1 MLSCCAADGIA
12 LQVRIVG
19 APRPLPPDDTWLA
32 VEGTWQPR
40 PEHDD
45 DTPHAGADDD
55 TDRLPILVA
64 ATLREIPPPDNPYE
78 G

>member
-1 MLSCCAADGIA
+1 
-12 LQVRIVG
+12 
-19 APRPLPPDDTWLA
+19 LPPDDTWLA